1 MKKTDQKIDQHKL
14 TFSQAEGIDLLPQP
28 LALGE
33 LSGKARNR
41 LWGVLHRR
49 LSKSSNCPGDF
60 GEGYLIDPWK
70 TIICDYYERVWEQ
83 PVDEFSAKFN
93 ENSFL
98 IKQLFLVGPYNRIF
112 DFLQFVFRHKKG
124 PRDFSCAVES
134 VLKDSMCA
142 YTVVK
147 DGPTI
152 VPIALPEQRESV
164 KRAFQALASGPFE
177 SARSNLRKSAD
188 LINVNDFPGSIRE
201 SVHAVESVARTI
213 DPKNSSTLSTALDSL
228 EKDGLLKHPALKI
241 AIEKLYAYASDE
253 PDSRHG
259 NPDYKSSTAGS
270 QEAMLVF
277 GACTS
282 IVAYLSNKH
291 GQAQQ

>member
-1 MKKTDQKIDQHKL
+1 MKETDQKIDRHKR
-14 TFSQAEGIDLLPQP
+14 TFSQADGIDPLPEP
-28 LALGE
+28 LELNE
-33 LSGKARNR
+33 LSKKARNC
-41 LWGVLHRR
+41 LWGVLHRS
-49 LSKSSNCPGDF
+49 LSKSSDYQKVV
-60 GEGYLIDPWK
+60 GEQYLIDPWK
-70 TIICDYYERVWEQ
+70 AIICDYHERVLEQ
-83 PVDEFSAKFN
+83 PVDEFSTNFN
-93 ENSFL
+93 GISFE
-98 IKQLFLVGPYNRIF
+98 IKRLFLDDDYNRIF
-112 DFLQFVFRHKKG
+112 DFLQFLFRHKKG
-124 PRDFSCAVES
+124 PHDFSYAVES

-177 SARSNLRKSAD
+177 SARSNLRKSAE

-213 DPKNSSTLSTALDSL
+213 DPKNSSTLRPALDSL

-259 NPDYKSSTAGS
+259 NPDCKSSTAGS